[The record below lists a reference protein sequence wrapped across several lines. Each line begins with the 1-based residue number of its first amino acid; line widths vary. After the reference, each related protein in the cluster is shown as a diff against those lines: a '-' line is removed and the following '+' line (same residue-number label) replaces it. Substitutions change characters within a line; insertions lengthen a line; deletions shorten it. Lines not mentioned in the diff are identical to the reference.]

1 MRTLENYQS
10 PLIYPEE
17 IVPEGLSFCISAAF
31 EMPESTDYDNIVWTE
46 NA

>member
-17 IVPEGLSFCISAAF
+17 IVPEGLSFCISAVF
-31 EMPESTDYDNIVWTE
+31 ETPESTTDYDIFGTE